1 MRRRVEVM
9 QLAFHKKAEATLK
22 RPETWSPAKWDNVP
36 TSATKV
42 PAPGGAGVPTSA
54 APAQPQ

>member
-1 MRRRVEVM
+1 M

-22 RPETWSPAKWDNVP
+22 RPETWSPAKWDSVP
-36 TSATKV
+36 TSAIKV